1 MTVMQLEVLL
11 VGGVAVATLA
21 AGVSMVLAMRRAR

>member
-11 VGGVAVATLA
+11 VGCVAVATLA